1 MIAQY
6 SPVAKLSPRLLQ
18 IRQSTEEVATY
29 LSTLLCTR
37 GGCFG
42 YGGATPLVFGA
53 VAIL

>member
-1 MIAQY
+1 L
-6 SPVAKLSPRLLQ
+6 LSIRLWLNCQ
-18 IRQSTEEVATY
+18 HDCYRYGKVPEEVATY
-29 LSTLLCTR
+29 LSTSLCTR